1 MNTTTSPMT
10 ITQHSA
16 EYWRVTID
24 NPPIN
29 LLDPDL
35 VAGLSE
41 LIDRL
46 EADDHVKVV
55 VFDSA
60 DPDYFISHVDLLRV
74 GEEAAT
80 GRTGLPAWPDVTT
93 RLERASFVTV
103 GSVRGRARGVGS
115 EFLLALDVRFASL
128 ERAIF
133 CQPEVGFGFVPGGG
147 GLERLPLV
155 TGRSRALEIIVGC
168 EDFDAATA
176 ERYGWINRA
185 MPDDQLDAFVER
197 FAQRVASFDRDAIAL
212 AKRLLN
218 ERGQIASP
226 HDLVATYGEF
236 GGLLAEP
243 TTQARAARFL
253 NGGLQ
258 QRSEFEL
265 NLSSHLQD

>member
-1 MNTTTSPMT
+1 MNTTTSPLT

-29 LLDPDL
+29 LFDPDL
-35 VAGLSE
+35 VAE
-41 LIDRL
+41 LAELLDRL
-46 EADDHVKVV
+46 EADDDVKIV

-60 DPDYFISHVDLLRV
+60 DPDYFISHIDLLRV
-74 GEEAAT
+74 GEQAVD
-80 GRTGLPAWPDVTT
+80 GPTGLPAWPDITT
-93 RLERASFVTV
+93 RLERAPFVTV
-103 GSVRGRARGVGS
+103 GSVRGRARGVAS
-115 EFLLALDVRFASL
+115 ELLLALDVRFASL

-185 MPDDQLDAFVER
+185 IPDDRLDSFVER
-197 FAQRVASFDRDAIAL
+197 FAQRVSSFDRHAIAL

-226 HDLVATYGEF
+226 DDLVATYSEF

-253 NGGLQ
+253 SGGLQ

-265 NLSSHLQD
+265 NLSNHLQD

>member
-1 MNTTTSPMT
+1 MITATSPLT
-10 ITQHSA
+10 VTQHSA

-29 LLDPDL
+29 LFDPDMVAELAKL
-35 VAGLSE
+35 V
-41 LIDRL
+41 DRL
-46 EADDHVKVV
+46 EADDRVKVV

-74 GEEAAT
+74 AEPAVDGP
-80 GRTGLPAWPDVTT
+80 TGLPAWPDITT
-93 RLERASFVTV
+93 RLERAPFVTV
-103 GSVRGRARGVGS
+103 GLVRGRARGVGS
-115 EFLLALDVRFASL
+115 ELLLALDVRFASV

-185 MPDDQLDAFVER
+185 IPDDQLDAFVER
-197 FAQRVASFDRDAIAL
+197 FAQRVSSFDRHAIAL

-218 ERGQIASP
+218 ERGQIASAD
-226 HDLVATYGEF
+226 DLVATYSEF

-253 NGGLQ
+253 SGGLQ

-265 NLSSHLQD
+265 NLSNHLQD